1 MGFYKKASR
10 DKKFSNIREDLLSL
24 SDGNKKRKFILERI
38 RRENVNEMIL
48 QSINGLLLGKS
59 LVNFNTR
66 GDFESLDVSRAAKK
80 IEQESSKFY
89 EDASDKAHLIL
100 AEASRYFKKLS
111 EENNLRKR
119 KLDDLI

>member
-24 SDGNKKRKFILERI
+24 SDG
-38 RRENVNEMIL
+38 
-48 QSINGLLLGKS
+48 
-59 LVNFNTR
+59 NFNTR